1 MLNVILIIFVTEYE
15 KTELIGGYVIK
26 FGYT

>member
-1 MLNVILIIFVTEYE
+1 MLNVILIMFVTEYE
-15 KTELIGGYVIK
+15 KTELIGGHVIK